1 MSKSVVGLFDN
12 FSDAQSVV
20 SELESAGFDRDSIS
34 IVANQ
39 NAAGYS
45 GSGETSGGVSV
56 SHALGDAVKGGV
68 KGGVIGGLTGLAAS
82 LAMLA
87 IPGIGPVLAVGPLAA
102 TLGGASL
109 GATAGG
115 VIGGLTGLGVPD
127 EDAHLYSEGVRRGGT
142 LVSVNAPDDMADQA
156 LAIFNRY
163 NPVDIDSRGG
173 YYKESGYTGYTET
186 AAPYTPE
193 LIESDRT
200 AYSTYATSAAPL
212 APVATTTT
220 TAAPLTGT
228 TVEAG
233 QTVAVP
239 IIEESLAVGKR
250 AVEGGGARI
259 HTRVIETPVSESVT
273 LREEHATVDR
283 NVVDRAVTSADIDA
297 FKEGVI
303 EVTEY
308 AEQAVVGKEA
318 RVVGEVVI
326 GKEASERTETV
337 SDTVRRTEVE
347 VEQLNTTTTE
357 VTPTTTTSTTST
369 TKTSG
374 SNY

>member
-12 FSDAQSVV
+12 FNDAQNVV
-20 SELESAGFDRDSIS
+20 TELESAGFDRDSIS

-39 NAAGYS
+39 NASGYS

-56 SHALGDAVKGGV
+56 SHAVGDAVKGGV

-163 NPVDIDSRGG
+163 SPVDIDTRGG
-173 YYKESGYTGYTET
+173 YYKESGYAGYTET
-186 AAPYTPE
+186 APAYTPE
-193 LIESDRT
+193 LIEQDRT
-200 AYSTYATSAAPL
+200 AYTNYATTAVAPATSA
-212 APVATTTT
+212 VATG
-220 TAAPLTGT
+220 A

-239 IIEESLAVGKR
+239 IIEESISVGKR
-250 AVEGGGARI
+250 AVQGGGARI

-273 LREEHATVDR
+273 LREEHVTVDR

-297 FKEGVI
+297 FKEGTI
-303 EVTEY
+303 EITEY

-326 GKEASERTETV
+326 GKEASERTETITD
-337 SDTVRRTEVE
+337 SVRKTDVQ

-357 VTPTTTTSTTST
+357 VSPVTTTSTTN
-369 TKTSG
+369 TSG